1 MKVFACPD
9 ARNFLEAWPGLV
21 SGTERELEAEAAV
34 AAMFSEA
41 NTQTA
46 FMSLAAR
53 QKEFETSLCV
63 QTAQLNVL
71 THRTEPLS
79 PSYKRSGVQGS
90 LALVSATGTT
100 IGSTPERGEE
110 QAHQP
115 DPQSLP
121 SSLCTHCGHHG
132 TPDRSNDHLLGHLNK
147 QFPMASSSA
156 APSPTVTPT
165 SADPVG
171 AGAGISL
178 HPSVDTRRHTPVLPA
193 GNDLCVVPIN
203 AHSLLFHVLRLSPG
217 LTAPPTPFDIILPSA
232 VAFCDGADK
241 LEANQ
246 AQYPKFTPASCGWHA
261 IFERI
266 ARPALLWDCWGPGSL
281 GEYPDVLALWKSWDE
296 GMMVEGVGQ
305 RPPLRLVDA
314 RWGCHTDVRS
324 RKGHLPAW
332 RPRNNENVC
341 VDPTR
346 PMARPSSF
354 TQARRKWSQYQFFT
368 RRIEESVANGRTALQ
383 AVHELDNLRG
393 SRTLPQLHRELQP
406 KGRKRKQGSPTATN
420 AVAAAGSGDG
430 D

>member
-1 MKVFACPD
+1 
-9 ARNFLEAWPGLV
+9 
-21 SGTERELEAEAAV
+21 
-34 AAMFSEA
+34 
-41 NTQTA
+41 
-46 FMSLAAR
+46 
-53 QKEFETSLCV
+53 
-63 QTAQLNVL
+63 
-71 THRTEPLS
+71 
-79 PSYKRSGVQGS
+79 
-90 LALVSATGTT
+90 
-100 IGSTPERGEE
+100 
-110 QAHQP
+110 
-115 DPQSLP
+115 
-121 SSLCTHCGHHG
+121 
-132 TPDRSNDHLLGHLNK
+132 
-147 QFPMASSSA
+147 
-156 APSPTVTPT
+156 
-165 SADPVG
+165 
-171 AGAGISL
+171 
-178 HPSVDTRRHTPVLPA
+178 
-193 GNDLCVVPIN
+193 VVPIN

-305 RPPLRLVDA
+305 RPPLRLMDA
-314 RWGCHTDVRS
+314 RWGCYTDVRS

-341 VDPTR
+341 
-346 PMARPSSF
+346 
-354 TQARRKWSQYQFFT
+354 ARRKWSQYQFFT

-406 KGRKRKQGSPTATN
+406 KGWKRKQGSPTATN
-420 AVAAAGSGDG
+420 AVAAAG
-430 D
+430 